1 MSKLDTKQ
9 MKKYN
14 HFGKQEQRYKTT
26 FQVFLI
32 YAIIA
37 ALIAFIVNFNE
48 VVIYLKTLL

>member
-1 MSKLDTKQ
+1 MKQ
-9 MKKYN
+9 YN
-14 HFGKQEQRYKTT
+14 HFDKQEKRYKTSI
-26 FQVFLI
+26 QVAMI

>member
-1 MSKLDTKQ
+1 

-26 FQVFLI
+26 FQVFCI

-37 ALIAFIVNFNE
+37 ALGYVIINFDI

>member
-1 MSKLDTKQ
+1 

-14 HFGKQEQRYKTT
+14 HFRKQEARYLTT
-26 FQVFLI
+26 LKVAMI